1 MDDGRW
7 RGLAEQQRGMLA
19 VRQLTELGVP
29 RGVLRHRLATGHWMM
44 RTEHV
49 LSTTTGEL
57 DRHQQMWL
65 GVLHAGNGALVGG
78 LTAGEVHGLRNWHRD
93 DVTVLVRDEWAFDP
107 VPGIAFF
114 RTRRPL
120 GDLASSRNPW
130 RGTPP
135 VCQLEPAVLLWAGYK
150 GSVRAGQG
158 LLAAAVQQRLTEPE
172 RLRRWIGRLR
182 PLRRAREFRRVL
194 VDIEGGAQSAAE
206 LDVRRMCRT
215 FGLPLPRRQRPR
227 RDRDGRW
234 RFTDCEWL
242 LPDGRTVVLEV
253 DGAFHLEFEQYAADV
268 RRQRRLTTTST
279 IVVRCTSIE
288 LRDTPASVAQDL
300 AALGVC
306 RSCA

>member
-1 MDDGRW
+1 M
-7 RGLAEQQRGMLA
+7 
-19 VRQLTELGVP
+19 
-29 RGVLRHRLATGHWMM
+29 
-44 RTEHV
+44 
-49 LSTTTGEL
+49 
-57 DRHQQMWL
+57 
-65 GVLHAGNGALVGG
+65 
-78 LTAGEVHGLRNWHRD
+78 
-93 DVTVLVRDEWAFDP
+93 
-107 VPGIAFF
+107 
-114 RTRRPL
+114 
-120 GDLASSRNPW
+120 
-130 RGTPP
+130 
-135 VCQLEPAVLLWAGYK
+135 
-150 GSVRAGQG
+150 
-158 LLAAAVQQRLTEPE
+158 
-172 RLRRWIGRLR
+172 
-182 PLRRAREFRRVL
+182 

-288 LRDTPASVAQDL
+288 LRDDPAGVAQDL
-300 AALGVC
+300 AALGVG